1 MKKIIMLIGLYLS
14 LIMPLQ
20 ALGNHNLIDISVVY
34 GGIYENK
41 MVAFF
46 HVKTPDNVKTYWD
59 KPGFGGISP
68 EFSFEN
74 NLNMTDIEILYGVPK
89 VTKKAGM
96 INYTLK
102 QDDYIVVTFK
112 PENPSAPVLLK
123 GSLTYGYCDD
133 LCKSGTYQFNEVI
146 NVNQKADETLT
157 QDFFATQIKPITLDE
172 TVSVNNLIADYMPN
186 KNLLISFQLN
196 GIKNLDLKKFIYYID
211 TDFEIKTPIIRK
223 TISDRYEVSLD
234 LYDIY
239 QKPETLTLILPNNEG
254 QYVQYQSKIP
264 YKGE

>member
-1 MKKIIMLIGLYLS
+1 M
-14 LIMPLQ
+14 
-20 ALGNHNLIDISVVY
+20 
-34 GGIYENK
+34 
-41 MVAFF
+41 
-46 HVKTPDNVKTYWD
+46 
-59 KPGFGGISP
+59 
-68 EFSFEN
+68 
-74 NLNMTDIEILYGVPK
+74 
-89 VTKKAGM
+89 
-96 INYTLK
+96 
-102 QDDYIVVTFK
+102 
-112 PENPSAPVLLK
+112 
-123 GSLTYGYCDD
+123 
-133 LCKSGTYQFNEVI
+133 I